1 MLLQQYELEYME
13 SKNKNTGDENNKYQ
27 GDLKVK
33 NETIDEFAKKQ
44 YEQNKKIK
52 MLKTKIE
59 LLEKSLSQ
67 IVQDFEKEKELLK
80 F

>member
-1 MLLQQYELEYME
+1 MELRQKAETVEEY
-13 SKNKNTGDENNKYQ
+13 
-27 GDLKVK
+27 
-33 NETIDEFAKKQ
+33 AKKQ
-44 YEQNKKIK
+44 FEQNKKIK